1 MQKMNFKF
9 NLPVIFF
16 KEKSAFVAY
25 SPALDLSTAG
35 KTFASVKKR
44 FTEAAN
50 LFFEEIIKKGTINEA
65 LEDLGW
71 QKTKKNWLPPQIIS
85 HEPETIQIPVSV

>member
-1 MQKMNFKF
+1 MNLKF
-9 NLPVIFF
+9 NLSVIFF

-35 KTFASVKKR
+35 KNFASAKSR
-44 FTEAAN
+44 FTEAVN
-50 LFFEEIIKKGTINEA
+50 IFFEEAIKKGTVDEI

-71 QKTKKNWLPPQIIS
+71 QKVKKEWLPPRIIS
-85 HEPETIQIPVSV
+85 HESETIQIPVSA

>member
-1 MQKMNFKF
+1 MNLKF
-9 NLPVIFF
+9 NLSVIFF
-16 KEKSAFVAY
+16 REKSIFVAY

-35 KTFASVKKR
+35 KTFASAKSR

-50 LFFEEIIKKGTINEA
+50 IFFEEIIKKGAINEV

-85 HEPETIQIPVSV
+85 HESETIQIPVSV